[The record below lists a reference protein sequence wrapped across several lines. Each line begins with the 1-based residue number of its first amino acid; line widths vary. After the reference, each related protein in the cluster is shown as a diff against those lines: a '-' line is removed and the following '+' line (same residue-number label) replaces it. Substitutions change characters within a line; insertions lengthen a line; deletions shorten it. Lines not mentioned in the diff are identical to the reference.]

1 MKSCSCANSGIGD
14 EHHAG
19 RRPSSDE
26 LPWCRGARVP
36 DIIQGRTTVAGA
48 TEGSPSRNPAAR
60 QPRAHRLGPA
70 PLRLTAPASAEDD
83 SQAEAFAS
91 AAQPIQVLPGD
102 YPTRETFAPGLLRG
116 VPLPNALKIN
126 QFFESLSDPLSCCFA
141 ISKLTN
147 SLHPPSKSEKSTMAM
162 RCRSRYSAGLAGSG
176 DSIFGFVSDS

>member
-1 MKSCSCANSGIGD
+1 MSTMLEDGHQAMNCPGAGARGCRISSR
-14 EHHAG
+14 AG
-19 RRPSSDE
+19 R
-26 LPWCRGARVP
+26 PWREPPRVQAP
-36 DIIQGRTTVAGA
+36 IAQ
-48 TEGSPSRNPAAR
+48 PKPCAR